1 MRLKE
6 FLSVRGIEFESINIL
21 EDPAGRAEL
30 ARLGARSIPIL
41 SRGDEFVFAQNI
53 AQVVAFLKLNEKAGP
68 VLSPAQLVARMERFI
83 DAALRM
89 IPQMPDDQLETLT
102 PSRPRSYARL
112 AHHMFRICEAF
123 VEVAGGKFFSN
134 GLPGEVHDPAEMAS
148 TAALAEYGGRVKAR
162 VENWWTATPDKEA
175 QAEVD
180 TYYGKQKLHEVL
192 ERATWHIGQHTRQ
205 WVMLLDMHGIA
216 ADRPL
221 QPADFA
227 DLPMPKQVWDG

>member
-1 MRLKE
+1 M
-6 FLSVRGIEFESINIL
+6 
-21 EDPAGRAEL
+21 

-180 TYYGKQKLHEVL
+180 TYYGRQKLHEVL
-192 ERATWHIGQHTRQ
+192 ERATWHIGQHARQ
-205 WVMLLDMHGIA
+205 WVMLLGMHGIA

-221 QPADFA
+221 GDADFA
-227 DLPMPKQVWDG
+227 DLPMPKQVWDD